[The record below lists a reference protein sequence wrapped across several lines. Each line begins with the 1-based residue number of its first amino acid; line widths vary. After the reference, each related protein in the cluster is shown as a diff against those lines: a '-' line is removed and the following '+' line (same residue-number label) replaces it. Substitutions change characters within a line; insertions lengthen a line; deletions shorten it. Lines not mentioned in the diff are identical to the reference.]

1 MSLIWSRSVTA
12 SITCLPSDSVTPL
25 LIGIGW
31 ICRVRHIWS
40 AESSLD
46 SYPAETRGLFLNS
59 VVTILF
65 TDLVGST
72 ELFRRIGEDR
82 ADTLRREHF
91 AMLRAALATHGGEEV
106 KSIGDSIMAAFASP
120 ARGIACAI
128 EMQQRVDS
136 LGRDGVHALALRI
149 GMNAGEAT
157 VENGDYFGMPV
168 VIARRLCDA
177 AEAGE
182 ILVSDVVRALV
193 GSRGTFTF
201 KSVGSL
207 ALKGIDDP
215 VPACAVGWEPLSQGV
230 PLPGPI
236 ANDQT
241 LLVGR
246 EEERATLRSAFMLA
260 REGRRSLVL
269 IAGEPGIGKT
279 SLAFDFAR
287 EAHGRGATVL
297 YGRCGEDLMVP
308 FQPFAEALEHLI
320 KHVPEV
326 FRGDGDELSR
336 MVPGLAPAR
345 EGLQGDAEAD
355 RYRLFEAIRETLA
368 SPHDAPPIVL
378 VLDDLHWADKPT
390 LMLLRHLVRSR
401 GGPFLLG
408 TYRDVELDRRHPFAE
423 TLADLR
429 REEAVERV
437 VLRGL
442 TEEGVLDYLERR
454 AGQELDKSGE
464 DLAAALH
471 RETEG
476 NPFFVR
482 EIMRHLVEVG
492 AILEQDGRWSSTRPI
507 EEVGLPES
515 VREVIGRR
523 LNRLSD
529 ECGEVVSVGSV
540 IGRDFD
546 LAVLDRVTGVEQDAL
561 ADLLDEAVRAG
572 GVIDE
577 VSNIMGRYS
586 FSHALVRETLYEELS
601 TNRRVRLHRRVGE
614 ALEDLFP
621 TDPGPYLSELA
632 HHFFEASI
640 GGAEHKAID
649 YALKAGRR
657 AIDQFA
663 YEEAVVHFERALQLL
678 ESLPAADS
686 LILCEALIACA
697 EAHQFMADLS
707 AARQYAVRAAEIA
720 RREAWPERLAR
731 AALAY
736 GGLWIDIGVVQEEL
750 VALLREGIAGLPEE
764 HPLVPLL
771 EGRLAMDLF
780 SGDPAE
786 LEAHSL
792 RAVELARRGPDPRT
806 LAYALVA
813 RRHAVSGPARLKERD
828 LITSEAVTLAREVG
842 DSYLEMRARA
852 FRIVELV
859 ESADLEAANHNF
871 DDFFRLA
878 EEYRQPFYQQYLS
891 RFFRVSNALREGRFE
906 EADEILTPL
915 TELARL
921 QGRVTAT
928 IATAAQRIQLEMA
941 RGQVERIDQLSIDI
955 SLGFMASVPWG
966 APVRSFMLWNLN
978 RLEEARTTWAEG
990 ASEAIR
996 SLGDHWGTLMTLATA
1011 SEMAEVLGDRRTAS
1025 EVYERGEPF
1034 AGRIVPVAGTTL
1046 VYVGDT
1052 VDDLLGRCAELVG
1065 RFDVAIHHY
1074 ESAADLLLRWRMRPF
1089 HAINRMRLARTL
1101 LARGF
1106 QADSDRAREL
1116 LDDSLSEASEMGL
1129 AMPIVAQYR
1138 ALRETL

>member
-1 MSLIWSRSVTA
+1 M
-12 SITCLPSDSVTPL
+12 
-25 LIGIGW
+25 
-31 ICRVRHIWS
+31 
-40 AESSLD
+40 
-46 SYPAETRGLFLNS
+46 NS

-82 ADTLRREHF
+82 ADALRREHF

-106 KSIGDSIMAAFASP
+106 KSIGDSIMAAFVSP

-128 EMQQRVDS
+128 EMQQRVDA
-136 LGRDGVHALALRI
+136 LGRGGGHGLALRV

-157 VENGDYFGMPV
+157 VEDGDYFGIPV
-168 VIARRLCDA
+168 VIAKRLCDD
-177 AEAGE
+177 AEPGE

-193 GSRGTFTF
+193 GSRGSFTF

-215 VPACAVGWEPLSQGV
+215 VPACAVSWEPFSQGV
-230 PLPGPI
+230 PLPVPI
-236 ANDQT
+236 VTDQT

-246 EEERATLRSAFMLA
+246 EKERGTLRKAFMRA
-260 REGRRSLVL
+260 REGNRSLVL

-279 SLAFDFAR
+279 SLAYDFAR
-287 EAHGRGATVL
+287 EAHSKGATVL

-320 KHVPEV
+320 RHVPEV
-326 FRGDGDELSR
+326 LRDGGDELSR
-336 MVPGLAPAR
+336 LVPGLAPTR

-355 RYRLFEAIRETLA
+355 RYRLFETIRETLA
-368 SPHDAPPIVL
+368 SPQDASPLVL

-390 LMLLRHLVRSR
+390 LMLLRHLARAPE
-401 GGPFLLG
+401 GPFLLG

-429 REEAVERV
+429 REEVVERV

-442 TEEGVLDYLERR
+442 TEDGVLDYMERR
-454 AGQELDKSGE
+454 AGQTLDKSGR
-464 DLAAALH
+464 DLASALH

-482 EIMRHLVEVG
+482 EIMRHLVEAG

-523 LNRLSD
+523 LNRLS
-529 ECGEVVSVGSV
+529 EGCGEVLSVGSV

-546 LAVLDRVTGVEQDAL
+546 LAVLARVSGINEDAL

-572 GVIDE
+572 GVIEE
-577 VSNIMGRYS
+577 VSNVMGLYS

-614 ALEDLFP
+614 ALEDLFAS
-621 TDPGPYLSELA
+621 DPGPYLSELA

-640 GGAEHKAID
+640 GGAEDKAID
-649 YALKAGRR
+649 YAVRAGSR

-663 YEEAVVHFERALQLL
+663 YEEAIAHFERALQLL
-678 ESLPAADS
+678 ESLPQPDS
-686 LILCEALIACA
+686 LILCETLIACA
-697 EAHQFMADLS
+697 EGHLFTANLS
-707 AARQYAVRAAEIA
+707 AGRQYALSAAEIA
-720 RREAWPERLAR
+720 RREVWPERLAR

-750 VALLREGIAGLPEE
+750 VALLREGIAGLSEE

-792 RAVELARRGPDPRT
+792 RAVELARKGADPRT

-813 RRHAVSGPARLKERD
+813 RRHAISGPARLNERD

-842 DSYLEMRARA
+842 DNYLEMRART
-852 FRIVELV
+852 FKIVELV
-859 ESADLEAANHNF
+859 ESADLEAADRDF
-871 DDFFRLA
+871 DEFFRLS

-891 RFFRVSNALREGRFE
+891 RFFRVGIALREGRFE

-915 TELARL
+915 MELARL

-928 IATAAQRIQLEMA
+928 MATAGQRIQLEMA
-941 RGQVERIDQLSIDI
+941 RGQVERIDQVSIDI
-955 SLGFMASVPWG
+955 SLGFMASVPWW
-966 APVRSFMLWNLN
+966 ASVRSFTLWNLN

-990 ASEAIR
+990 ALEAIR
-996 SLGDHWGTLMTLATA
+996 SLGDHWGTLMAIAAA
-1011 SEMAEVLGDRRTAS
+1011 SEMAEVLGDKEAAS
-1025 EVYERGEPF
+1025 EVYERAQPF
-1034 AGRIVPVAGTTL
+1034 AGRIVPVAGTAL
-1046 VYVGDT
+1046 VYVADT
-1052 VDDLLGRCAELVG
+1052 VDDVLGKCAELLGR
-1065 RFDVAIHHY
+1065 FDAAIHHY

-1089 HAINRMRLARTL
+1089 HVINRMRLARTL
-1101 LARGF
+1101 LQRGSP
-1106 QADSDRAREL
+1106 ADLDRAREL
-1116 LDDSLSEASEMGL
+1116 LDHSLNEASEMGL
-1129 AMPIVAQYR
+1129 GAPIVAQSQV
-1138 ALRETL
+1138 LRETL